1 MILSRIAESLFWIG
15 RYVERADGTA
25 RILDVHLQLL
35 LEDPWID
42 EDTACRSLLSV
53 MGSAVE
59 PDHALTRGDVLSI
72 LAVDRSHP
80 ASIAYSIGAARENA
94 RRAREVVSTELWEAL
109 NTTRARMPR
118 RVANDKVHEFFGWVR
133 ERSALAVGIVESSS
147 SRDESWSF
155 FTLGRSLERADMTA
169 RLLATRSLTE
179 ASGPSWTTILR
190 SCGAYEAYLRTYRGV
205 PSATNA
211 AEFLLL
217 DRLFPR
223 SILYSVTRAENCLR
237 DIEPRGTGRAGVGD
251 AALRQLGQIRS
262 ELEYRPIHD
271 IIDDL
276 QRHMDAVQSATSSA
290 SEAVRQRYFPTNA
303 APSWV
308 GESS

>member
-1 MILSRIAESLFWIG
+1 MLSRIAESLFWIG
-15 RYVERADGTA
+15 RYIERADGTA

-35 LEDPWID
+35 LEDPWIE
-42 EDTACRSLLSV
+42 EDLACRSLLSV
-53 MGSAVE
+53 MGSEVPEDAV
-59 PDHALTRGDVLSI
+59 LTRQDILSI
-72 LAVDRSHP
+72 LAVDRSEP
-80 ASIAYSIGAARENA
+80 ASIAYSLGAARENA
-94 RRAREVVSTELWEAL
+94 RRAREIVSTELWECL

-118 RVANDKVHEFFGWVR
+118 KVSSDKVHDFFGWVR
-133 ERSALAVGIVESSS
+133 ERSALAVGIIESAT
-147 SRDESWSF
+147 SRDEAWQF

-205 PSATNA
+205 PSARNA

-223 SILYSVTRAENCLR
+223 SIVFSVARAEQCMR
-237 DIEPRGTGRAGVGD
+237 DIEPRADRVGVSD
-251 AALRQLGQIRS
+251 QAQRLLGQIRS
-262 ELEYRPIHD
+262 ELEYRPIAE
-271 IIDDL
+271 ILLDL
-276 QRHMDAVQSATSSA
+276 TTHMDNVQAATTATS
-290 SEAVRQRYFPTNA
+290 EAIRQRYFPTQV

-308 GESS
+308 GETS